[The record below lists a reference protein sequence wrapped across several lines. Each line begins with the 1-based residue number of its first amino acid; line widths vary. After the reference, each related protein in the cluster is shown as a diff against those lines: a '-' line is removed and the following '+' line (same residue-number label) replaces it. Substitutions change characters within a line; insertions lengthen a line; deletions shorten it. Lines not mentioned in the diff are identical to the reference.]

1 MTAAGASTATVEAL
15 RARLNLLAVLPN
27 LEDVV
32 RDDPEMHALV
42 GDERLTVQFVVARG
56 PRAYVRLAGGVCTV
70 GQGAPPKDG
79 APSVVLA
86 FTGPGHLNKMFD
98 GKAQPVPVW
107 GLNHLRFLQG
117 PFTQLTER
125 LSYYLTPSPELLAHA
140 GYLRMNTQLTLNTA
154 AFAVPQ
160 LVAADPDC
168 RALRHALGD
177 GVIVLKVLPGGPAV
191 SLDVSVA
198 GIRPVK
204 GELPG
209 ASATVLLPDLQVA
222 SDFLNGKL
230 DTFTAVAG
238 GLIQIWG
245 QIAMVDALA
254 LVLDRIPRYLA
265 PVEPALAARPDAAPA
280 AKMG

>member
-1 MTAAGASTATVEAL
+1 MTDAGASTATFEAL

-32 RDDPEMHALV
+32 RDDPEMRALV
-42 GDERLTVQFVVARG
+42 ADERFTVKFVVARG
-56 PRAYVRLAGGVCTV
+56 PRAFVRFAGGGCTV
-70 GQGAPPKDG
+70 GEGPPRKDD
-79 APSVVLA
+79 APSVVLG
-86 FTGPGHLNKMFD
+86 FLSPSHLNKMFD
-98 GKAQPVPVW
+98 GKAQPLPVW
-107 GLNHLRFLQG
+107 GLTHLRFLQG
-117 PFTQLTER
+117 PLTELTER
-125 LSYYLTPSPELLAHA
+125 LTYYLTPSDELLAHP

-154 AFAVPQ
+154 AFAVPL
-160 LVAADPDC
+160 LVAADADC
-168 RALRHALGD
+168 RALRHALGS
-177 GVIVLKVLPGGPAV
+177 GVIVLKVLPDGPAV
-191 SLDVSVA
+191 SLDVSAA

-254 LVLDRIPRYLA
+254 LVLDRIPKYLT
-265 PVEPALAARPDAAPA
+265 PAESAAPRSEA
-280 AKMG
+280 AAAAGMG